1 MLQIASQNFPKR
13 EQEES
18 ALANGAVSPFGAESK
33 GSACFRSIRITHRHS
48 GLLEQQFTKG
58 AIRLFVVP
66 DQPTLTTERLT
77 LRPFQLDDAWD
88 VERLAGMREIADTTL
103 NIPHPYPVGA
113 ATAWIESH
121 PPAWTD
127 GTNATFAIVETK
139 TGKLAGAISLMI
151 KREHRRAELGYWIAR
166 DRWNNG
172 YATEA
177 SQRLLDFGFEFL
189 GMHRIEAR
197 HFVRNPASGQVMQKL
212 GMKQEGVERDW
223 AIKWDRFETLAVYS
237 ILEPEWRARQ
247 VPTELNGV

>member
-1 MLQIASQNFPKR
+1 MI
-13 EQEES
+13 
-18 ALANGAVSPFGAESK
+18 
-33 GSACFRSIRITHRHS
+33 
-48 GLLEQQFTKG
+48 
-58 AIRLFVVP
+58 VVP
-66 DQPTLTTERLT
+66 DQPTLTTDRLT

-121 PPAWTD
+121 LPAWTE

-139 TGKLAGAISLMI
+139 TGKLVGAISLMI

-189 GMHRIEAR
+189 RMHRIEAR
-197 HFVRNPASGQVMQKL
+197 HFVRNPASGEVMQKL
-212 GMKQEGVERDW
+212 GMQKEGVERDW
-223 AIKWDRFETLAVYS
+223 AIKWERYESLAVYS
-237 ILEPEWRARQ
+237 ILEPEWTARRSSTRRA
-247 VPTELNGV
+247 E